1 MMSLQADILLFSYQQ
16 IGVLFLDTRLNL
28 MRRSKLSVISMSM
41 LNLLVSSIID
51 RSIVI
56 VTFYLFQE
64 AKVILFFKVSN

>member
-1 MMSLQADILLFSYQQ
+1 MSLQADILLFSYQQ

-28 MRRSKLSVISMSM
+28 MRSKLSVISMSM